1 MVTVIVLLILAGVS
15 LNAII
20 GENGIIANALD
31 ARLLSQYSTYKE
43 EMEIH
48 LKEKINVSGEK
59 MKEYMSSMKTEDINN
74 FVVLNGKLYFIG
86 TDEYERKIAEKV
98 GINTTLGGK
107 EALPEDI
114 IQIVGEILP
123 KKDEVKLPEND
134 KDETPEELPGKRLYT
149 KNTEND
155 TKWDMVMDYN
165 ESSEETGRWG
175 SGYYLLTKGEYEIDG
190 KTITL
195 KKDYII
201 DYRNNELMGLSER
214 YEDWN
219 INSTLGT
226 TTGLVLNLDPSN
238 FENYLDDNGELDNI
252 KMLNDG
258 INRYGDVSY
267 NKDNRSLDFNLSG
280 VEPDSGYLEISKS
293 FTGEYLDFSNGFTFE
308 IFLTFKSFL
317 NDNQPR
323 GIFCRK
329 KSLNQGDYRDAMRF
343 MCGQP
348 GENGLWGKLCR
359 DEYVKGVSSGV
370 NMHTTTDGI
379 FVDNSPIELDKPVS
393 ISFEYSPEIQ
403 DEIDDSLGDY
413 SEDDFDEVIL
423 SIDGDKY
430 RLLLS
435 FEFGF

>member
-1 MVTVIVLLILAGVS
+1 
-15 LNAII
+15 
-20 GENGIIANALD
+20 
-31 ARLLSQYSTYKE
+31 
-43 EMEIH
+43 
-48 LKEKINVSGEK
+48 
-59 MKEYMSSMKTEDINN
+59 MKEYMSSMKTEDMNN

-86 TDEYERKIAEKV
+86 TDEYERKIAEEA

-238 FENYLDDNGELDNI
+238 FEAYLNENGELDENKMRAKNI
-252 KMLNDG
+252 EKFGDIVYSKEEQALLFNEDELNNPEGEGGYLKLDG
-258 INRYGDVSY
+258 GDV
-267 NKDNRSLDFNLSG
+267 DF
-280 VEPDSGYLEISKS
+280 
-293 FTGEYLDFSNGFTFE
+293 TNGFTFE
-308 IFLTFKSFL
+308 IFGIWKRLNYKNKSGVAKG
-317 NDNQPR
+317 
-323 GIFCRK
+323 GIFCRMPD
-329 KSLNQGDYRDAMRF
+329 LYGTYNGAMRF
-343 MCGQP
+343 
-348 GENGLWGKLCR
+348 GLGVDELSDPSIVACR
-359 DEYVKGVSSGV
+359 VGPSDGYFEGVGMETKSG
-370 NMHTTTDGI
+370 DGM
-379 FVDNSPIELDKPVS
+379 FTSNPVLAS
-393 ISFEYSPEIQ
+393 
-403 DEIDDSLGDY
+403 
-413 SEDDFDEVIL
+413 
-423 SIDGDKY
+423 
-430 RLLLS
+430 R
-435 FEFGF
+435 

>member
-1 MVTVIVLLILAGVS
+1 
-15 LNAII
+15 
-20 GENGIIANALD
+20 
-31 ARLLSQYSTYKE
+31 
-43 EMEIH
+43 
-48 LKEKINVSGEK
+48 
-59 MKEYMSSMKTEDINN
+59 MKEYMSSMKKEDINN

-86 TDEYERKIAEKV
+86 TDEYERKIAEEA

-114 IQIVGEILP
+114 IQIVGEIFP
-123 KKDEVKLPEND
+123 KKDKVKLPEND

-238 FENYLDDNGELDNI
+238 FEAYLNENGELDENKMRAKNI
-252 KMLNDG
+252 EKF
-258 INRYGDVSY
+258 GDVAYS
-267 NKDNRSLDFNLSG
+267 KEEQALLFNEDESNNPEG
-280 VEPDSGYLEISKS
+280 EGGYLK
-293 FTGEYLDFSNGFTFE
+293 LDGGDVDFANGFTFE
-308 IFLTFKSFL
+308 ISGVWKRLSYR
-317 NDNQPR
+317 NQQTDVR
-323 GIFCRK
+323 GALFCRMPT
-329 KSLNQGDYRDAMRF
+329 LNGAFYNSMRF
-343 MCGQP
+343 GLGSIDMNRSTVMCRVGP
-348 GENGLWGKLCR
+348 NDGNF
-359 DEYVKGVSSGV
+359 KGV
-370 NMHTTTDGI
+370 MMETTDGFAMCTTEQILEIRCSNEYI
-379 FVDNSPIELDKPVS
+379 FYFSTI
-393 ISFEYSPEIQ
+393 
-403 DEIDDSLGDY
+403 
-413 SEDDFDEVIL
+413 
-423 SIDGDKY
+423 
-430 RLLLS
+430 
-435 FEFGF
+435 